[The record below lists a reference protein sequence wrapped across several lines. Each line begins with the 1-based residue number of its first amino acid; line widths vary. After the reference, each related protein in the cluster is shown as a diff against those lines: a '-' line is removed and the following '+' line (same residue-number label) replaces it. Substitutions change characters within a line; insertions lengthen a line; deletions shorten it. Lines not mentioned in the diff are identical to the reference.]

1 MANAEPPVSYL
12 SPKLVARAN
21 LEKGGMGVFAREP
34 VFAGEL
40 LVVWSGELFTS
51 ATLATLPSL
60 RRQRSI
66 QIEEDLYMVPTRIG
80 ESADFVNHSC
90 NPNAGIEGQ
99 IGLRAMR
106 DIAVGEEICYD
117 YAMSDGSPYDEF
129 VCGCGTL
136 NCRQRITGEDWRQ
149 PELQARYAGWFSP
162 YLQRRIHQLQ
172 QTERLIQSQ
181 VNHNHQVQTQ

>member
-1 MANAEPPVSYL
+1 MAKAEPPVSYL

-21 LEKGGMGVFAREP
+21 LEKGGMGVFVHEP

-51 ATLATLPSL
+51 TTLATLPTL

-66 QIEEDLYMVPTRIG
+66 QIEEDLYMVPTRPG
-80 ESADFVNHSC
+80 EPADFVNHSC

-99 IGLRAMR
+99 IGLRAIR
-106 DIAVGEEICYD
+106 AIAIGEEVCYD

-129 VCGCGTL
+129 DCGCGAP
-136 NCRQRITGEDWRQ
+136 NCRGRITGEDWRQ
-149 PELQARYAGWFSP
+149 PELQLRYAGWFSA
-162 YLQRRIHQLQ
+162 YLQRRIQRCLLKSD
-172 QTERLIQSQ
+172 E
-181 VNHNHQVQTQ
+181 